1 MLKFL
6 WLWLDRAAVA
16 QQHSYPAALP
26 QRGYSPIIPQ
36 KEAAMNFTDLLGT
49 LAKAGMSPSADGRM
63 RSSMGHGNGS
73 LIDVL
78 GGMLAGGKAG
88 QGGQGGVLGQIL
100 EQLGQQNR
108 SPARTGARQNGGV
121 GGGLGQ
127 VLEQLGKSVG
137 NNRTLATGGL
147 GSLAGAIFGGGSK
160 SMRGAVGGG
169 LLALLGTMA
178 MQALQNAGK
187 KPQAPIGLV
196 EPQNEAEIQEV
207 ENQARIIVEAMINAA
222 KADGQISG
230 DEVQRIAGHLQES
243 GADTET
249 LQYVL
254 AEMQKPMQTGALVAA
269 VGDRQELAAEVYAAS
284 LLAIEVDTQEE
295 RQYLD
300 ELGAAL
306 NLEPAVTRHLEENF
320 GLAV

>member
-1 MLKFL
+1 
-6 WLWLDRAAVA
+6 
-16 QQHSYPAALP
+16 
-26 QRGYSPIIPQ
+26 
-36 KEAAMNFTDLLGT
+36 MNFTDLLGT
-49 LAKAGMSPSADGRM
+49 LAKAGMSPSANERM
-63 RSSMGHGNGS
+63 RSSMGGGNGS
-73 LIDVL
+73 LVDVL
-78 GGMLAGGKAG
+78 GGILGGARSGQGSQAGGM
-88 QGGQGGVLGQIL
+88 LDQIL
-100 EQLGQQNR
+100 GQLGQNR
-108 SPARTGARQNGGV
+108 TPAPSGARQ

-137 NNRTLATGGL
+137 NNRTLATSGL
-147 GSLAGAIFGGGSK
+147 GSLAGAIFGGGAK

-187 KPQAPIGLV
+187 KPQAPMGLI
-196 EPQNEAEIQEV
+196 EPQNEAEVQEV

-222 KADGQISG
+222 KADGRISE

-243 GADTET
+243 GADAET

-269 VGDRQELAAEVYAAS
+269 AGGSQELAAEVYAAS

-295 RQYLD
+295 RQYLN

-306 NLEPAVTRHLEENF
+306 KLEPAVTRRLEESF
-320 GLAV
+320 GVSLS

>member
-1 MLKFL
+1 
-6 WLWLDRAAVA
+6 
-16 QQHSYPAALP
+16 
-26 QRGYSPIIPQ
+26 
-36 KEAAMNFTDLLGT
+36 MNFTDLLGT
-49 LAKAGMSPSADGRM
+49 LAKAGMSPSANERM
-63 RSSMGHGNGS
+63 RSSMGGGNGS
-73 LIDVL
+73 LVDVL
-78 GGMLAGGKAG
+78 GGMLGGARSGQGSQAGGM
-88 QGGQGGVLGQIL
+88 LDQIL
-100 EQLGQQNR
+100 GQLGQNR
-108 SPARTGARQNGGV
+108 TPAPSGARQ

-137 NNRTLATGGL
+137 NNRTLATSGL
-147 GSLAGAIFGGGSK
+147 GSLAGAIFGGGAK

-187 KPQAPIGLV
+187 KPQAPMGLI
-196 EPQNEAEIQEV
+196 EPQNEAEVQEV

-222 KADGQISG
+222 KADGRISE

-243 GADTET
+243 GADAET

-269 VGDRQELAAEVYAAS
+269 AGGSQELAAEVYAAS

-295 RQYLD
+295 RQYLN

-306 NLEPAVTRHLEENF
+306 KLEPAVTRRLEESF
-320 GLAV
+320 GVSLS

>member
-1 MLKFL
+1 
-6 WLWLDRAAVA
+6 
-16 QQHSYPAALP
+16 
-26 QRGYSPIIPQ
+26 
-36 KEAAMNFTDLLGT
+36 MNFTDLLGT
-49 LAKAGMSPSADGRM
+49 LAKAGMSPSAGERM
-63 RSSMGHGNGS
+63 RSSMGGGNGS

-78 GGMLAGGKAG
+78 GGMLGGGRAG
-88 QGGQGGVLGQIL
+88 QGSQAGGMLGQIL
-100 EQLGQQNR
+100 EQLNQNR
-108 SPARTGARQNGGV
+108 TPARSGTRQD
-121 GGGLGQ
+121 GGLGQ

-147 GSLAGAIFGGGSK
+147 GSLAGAIFGGGAK
-160 SMRGAVGGG
+160 SWRGAVGGG

-187 KPQAPIGLV
+187 RPQAPMGLV
-196 EPQNEAEIQEV
+196 EPQTEAEQQEV

-222 KADGQISG
+222 KADGQISR

-269 VGDRQELAAEVYAAS
+269 VGGNQELAAEVYAAS

-295 RQYLD
+295 RQYLS

-306 NLEPAVTRHLEENF
+306 NLEPAVTRHLEESF
-320 GLAV
+320 GINV

>member
-1 MLKFL
+1 
-6 WLWLDRAAVA
+6 
-16 QQHSYPAALP
+16 
-26 QRGYSPIIPQ
+26 
-36 KEAAMNFTDLLGT
+36 MNFTDLLGT
-49 LAKAGMSPSADGRM
+49 LAKAGMSPSANERM
-63 RSSMGHGNGS
+63 RSSMGGGNGS

-78 GGMLAGGKAG
+78 GGMLGAGRSG
-88 QGGQGGVLGQIL
+88 QGSQGGVLGQIL
-100 EQLGQQNR
+100 EQLGQNR
-108 SPARTGARQNGGV
+108 TPARTGARQ

-137 NNRTLATGGL
+137 NNRTLATSGL
-147 GSLAGAIFGGGSK
+147 GSLAGAIFGGGAK
-160 SMRGAVGGG
+160 SWRGAVGGG

-187 KPQAPIGLV
+187 KPQAPMGLV
-196 EPQNEAEIQEV
+196 EPQNEAEAQEV
-207 ENQARIIVEAMINAA
+207 ENQARIIIEAMITAA
-222 KADGQISG
+222 KADGQISE

-269 VGDRQELAAEVYAAS
+269 VGGNQELAAEVYAAS

-295 RQYLD
+295 RQYLS

-306 NLEPAVTRHLEENF
+306 NLEPAVTRHLEESF
-320 GLAV
+320 GINV

>member
-1 MLKFL
+1 
-6 WLWLDRAAVA
+6 
-16 QQHSYPAALP
+16 
-26 QRGYSPIIPQ
+26 
-36 KEAAMNFTDLLGT
+36 MNFTDLLGT
-49 LAKAGMSPSADGRM
+49 LAKAGMSPSANERM
-63 RSSMGHGNGS
+63 RSSMGGGNGS
-73 LIDVL
+73 LVDVL
-78 GGMLAGGKAG
+78 GGILGGARSGQGSQAGGM
-88 QGGQGGVLGQIL
+88 LDQIL
-100 EQLGQQNR
+100 GQLGQDR
-108 SPARTGARQNGGV
+108 TPAPSGARQ

-137 NNRTLATGGL
+137 NNRTLATSGL
-147 GSLAGAIFGGGSK
+147 GSLAGAIFGGGAK

-187 KPQAPIGLV
+187 KPQAPMGLI
-196 EPQNEAEIQEV
+196 EPQNEAEVQEV

-222 KADGQISG
+222 KADGRISE

-243 GADTET
+243 GADAET

-269 VGDRQELAAEVYAAS
+269 AGGSQELAAEVYAAS

-295 RQYLD
+295 RQYLN

-306 NLEPAVTRHLEENF
+306 QLEPAVTRRLEESF
-320 GLAV
+320 GVSLS

>member
-1 MLKFL
+1 
-6 WLWLDRAAVA
+6 
-16 QQHSYPAALP
+16 
-26 QRGYSPIIPQ
+26 
-36 KEAAMNFTDLLGT
+36 MNFTDLLGT
-49 LAKAGMSPSADGRM
+49 LAKAGMSPSANERM
-63 RSSMGHGNGS
+63 RSSMGGGNGS
-73 LIDVL
+73 LVDVL
-78 GGMLAGGKAG
+78 GGILGGARSGQGSQAGGM
-88 QGGQGGVLGQIL
+88 LDQIL
-100 EQLGQQNR
+100 GQLGQNR
-108 SPARTGARQNGGV
+108 TPVPSGARQ

-137 NNRTLATGGL
+137 NNRTLATSGL
-147 GSLAGAIFGGGSK
+147 GSLAGAIFGGGAK

-187 KPQAPIGLV
+187 KPQAPMGLI
-196 EPQNEAEIQEV
+196 EPQNEAEVQEV

-222 KADGQISG
+222 KADGRISE

-243 GADTET
+243 GADAET

-254 AEMQKPMQTGALVAA
+254 TEMQKPMQTGALIAA
-269 VGDRQELAAEVYAAS
+269 AGGSQELAAEVYAAS

-295 RQYLD
+295 RQYLN

-306 NLEPAVTRHLEENF
+306 QLEPAVTRRLEESF
-320 GLAV
+320 GVSLS

>member
-1 MLKFL
+1 
-6 WLWLDRAAVA
+6 
-16 QQHSYPAALP
+16 
-26 QRGYSPIIPQ
+26 
-36 KEAAMNFTDLLGT
+36 MNFTDLLGT
-49 LAKAGMSPSADGRM
+49 LAKAGMSPSANERM
-63 RSSMGHGNGS
+63 RSSMGGGNGS
-73 LIDVL
+73 LVDVL
-78 GGMLAGGKAG
+78 GGILGGARSGQGSQAGGM
-88 QGGQGGVLGQIL
+88 LDQIL
-100 EQLGQQNR
+100 GQLGQNR
-108 SPARTGARQNGGV
+108 TPAPSGARQ

-137 NNRTLATGGL
+137 NNRTLATSGL
-147 GSLAGAIFGGGSK
+147 GSLAGAIFGGGAK

-187 KPQAPIGLV
+187 KPQAPMGLI
-196 EPQNEAEIQEV
+196 EPQNEAEVQEV

-222 KADGQISG
+222 KADGRISE

-243 GADTET
+243 GADAET

-269 VGDRQELAAEVYAAS
+269 AGGSQELAAEVYAAS

-295 RQYLD
+295 RQYLN

-306 NLEPAVTRHLEENF
+306 QLEPAVTRRLEESF
-320 GLAV
+320 GVSLS

>member
-1 MLKFL
+1 
-6 WLWLDRAAVA
+6 
-16 QQHSYPAALP
+16 
-26 QRGYSPIIPQ
+26 
-36 KEAAMNFTDLLGT
+36 MNFTDLLGT
-49 LAKAGMSPSADGRM
+49 LAKAGMSPSANERM
-63 RSSMGHGNGS
+63 RSSMGGGNGS
-73 LIDVL
+73 LVDVL
-78 GGMLAGGKAG
+78 GGILGGARSGQGSQAGGM
-88 QGGQGGVLGQIL
+88 LDQIL
-100 EQLGQQNR
+100 GQLGQNR
-108 SPARTGARQNGGV
+108 TPAPSGARQ

-137 NNRTLATGGL
+137 NNRTLATSGL
-147 GSLAGAIFGGGSK
+147 GSLAGAIFGGGAK

-187 KPQAPIGLV
+187 KPQAPMGLI
-196 EPQNEAEIQEV
+196 EPQNEAEVQEV

-222 KADGQISG
+222 KADGRISE

-243 GADTET
+243 GADAET

-254 AEMQKPMQTGALVAA
+254 TEMQKPMQTGALIAA
-269 VGDRQELAAEVYAAS
+269 AGGSQELAAEVYAAS

-295 RQYLD
+295 RQYLN

-306 NLEPAVTRHLEENF
+306 QLEPAVTRRLEESF
-320 GLAV
+320 GVSLS